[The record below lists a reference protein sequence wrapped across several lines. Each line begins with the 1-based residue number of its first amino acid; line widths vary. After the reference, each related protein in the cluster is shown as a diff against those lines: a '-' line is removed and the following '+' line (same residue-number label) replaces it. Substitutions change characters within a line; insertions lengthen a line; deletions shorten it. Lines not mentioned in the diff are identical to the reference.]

1 VKVGDQLKSL
11 LWRQSIAEQVEAEL
25 DFHIE
30 MVTREMEAAGMDRAS
45 AHAEALRRF
54 GDLTGVTSRCREIGA
69 RTEREMRRS
78 EYLSELRQDVSYA
91 LRQLARAP
99 LFTAIAILTL
109 AVGIGATTAIFSV
122 VQSVVLRP
130 FSFEDPERVVFVVE
144 RWQEQ
149 DGNVSAGNYVDWREA
164 SRSFQELA
172 AIDFLNVT
180 LADPEAPDRVLGA
193 QVTANFFPMLGVAPQ
208 LGRTF
213 TSEEDQPG
221 NEFVVVLSHEMW
233 TTRFAGN
240 PAVLGRSILLN
251 GRPYV
256 IIGVMPPGFD
266 PMVAQEQLWMPIAF
280 TPERR
285 AEHDGHYLVV
295 MGRLARGVSLEQ
307 ANTEMVSITRGL
319 AQRYPDDNAGRSARV
334 TILQELILGNVRE
347 RLLVLLGAVGLVLLI
362 ACGNVSN
369 LLLARGAAR
378 AKEIAIR
385 GAIGAGRGRIMRQL
399 LTESLVLSLLAAL
412 AGTTLAYGMIRGL
425 LASAPDNIPRLDQT
439 RVDWV
444 VLAFALGIAVVSS
457 VMFGLA
463 PALRAAREHLN
474 ATLREGGRG
483 MGTARD
489 WVRSSLVAAQVGLAL
504 TLLTGAGLLVRSA
517 IHLSRVP
524 RGFEMRGV
532 VTARLALPA
541 VSYQEPAKVVSAFE
555 HVVERLAGSPGV
567 RAAAAVSQAPLGPG
581 GNSNGLVP
589 EGKPRSIEYA
599 IDSRLRIT
607 SLDYLETMRIPLIAG
622 RWFTEQDVR
631 GSELVMVVS
640 ETLARRAWPNES
652 PIGKRISCC
661 EGTPDDPR
669 WKTVIGVVGDVR
681 SFGPTQDIV
690 PEFYLPMRQVPPE
703 AWEWIQRAMT
713 IVARGDLG
721 ESATV
726 SAMRGAVRELDP
738 TLPLYSVSTM
748 EEASRNAVAQERF
761 NTILLTT
768 LGALGL
774 LLAAV
779 GIYSVIAYFV
789 SIRTHEIAVRMA
801 LGAKTRDV
809 VMLLTWQGVRPVL
822 AGVVLGVAGSVAATR
837 LLRSS
842 LYGVSAGD
850 PFTLAGVILVLV
862 TVGVLAT
869 LVPARRATAV
879 QPASALNTG

>member
-1 VKVGDQLKSL
+1 MKVGDQLKSL
-11 LWRQSIAEQVEAEL
+11 LWQQSIDEQVEAEL

-30 MVTREMEAAGMDRAS
+30 MVTRELEAAGMDPAS
-45 AHAEALRRF
+45 AHTEALRRF
-54 GDLTGVTSRCREIGA
+54 GDLKGVTSRCREIGA

-78 EYLSELRQDVSYA
+78 EYLSELRQDGSYA

-99 LFTAIAILTL
+99 MFSAIAILTL

-130 FSFEDPERVVFVVE
+130 FSFANPERVVFVAE
-144 RWQEQ
+144 RWKDL
-149 DGNVSAGNYVDWREA
+149 DGNVSAGNYVDWREQ
-164 SRSFQELA
+164 SRSFEHLA
-172 AIDFLNVT
+172 AIDYLNVT

-213 TSEEDQPG
+213 TAEEDQPG
-221 NEFVVVLSHEMW
+221 NEQVVVLSHEMW
-233 TTRFAGN
+233 TTRFAAN
-240 PAVLGRSILLN
+240 PSVLGQSIQLN

-256 IIGVMPPGFD
+256 VIGVMPPGFD
-266 PMVAQEQLWMPIAF
+266 PTVSDEQLWMPVAF

-285 AEHDGHYLVV
+285 AEHDEHYLVV
-295 MGRLARGVSLEQ
+295 MGRLARGVSAEQ
-307 ANTEMVSITRGL
+307 ANAEMVSIMRGL
-319 AQRYPDDNAGRSARV
+319 AQRYPDDNTARSARV
-334 TILQELILGNVRE
+334 ISLQELILGNVRE
-347 RLLVLLGAVGLVLLI
+347 RLLVLLGAVALVLLI

-369 LLLARGAAR
+369 LLLARAAAR

-399 LTESLVLSLLAAL
+399 LTESLVLSLLAAV
-412 AGTTLAYGMIRGL
+412 AGVALAYAMIRGL
-425 LASAPDNIPRLDQT
+425 LASAPDNIPRLDET
-439 RVDWV
+439 RLDWV
-444 VLAFALGIAVVSS
+444 VLAFALGTAVVSS
-457 VMFGLA
+457 VIFGLA
-463 PALRAAREHLN
+463 PALRAARGHLN

-517 IHLSRVP
+517 VHLTRVP
-524 RGFEMRGV
+524 RGFETRGV
-532 VTARLALPA
+532 VTARLALPD
-541 VSYQEPAKVVSAFE
+541 VSYREPARVERAFE
-555 HVVERLAGSPGV
+555 DVVERLKGSPGV
-567 RAAAAVSQAPLGPG
+567 RSAAVVSQAPLGPG
-581 GNSNGLVP
+581 GNSNGLIP
-589 EGKPRSIEYA
+589 EGKPLSAEHA
-599 IDSRLRIT
+599 INARLRIT
-607 SLDYLETMRIPLIAG
+607 SLDYVETMRIPLISG

-640 ETLARRAWPNES
+640 ETLARQAWPNES
-652 PIGKRISCC
+652 PLGKRIACC
-661 EGTPDDPR
+661 EGTPDEPG
-669 WKTVIGVVGDVR
+669 WKTVVGVVGDVR
-681 SFGPTQDIV
+681 SFGPTQDVV
-690 PEFYLPMRQVPPE
+690 PEFYLPMRQVPPV
-703 AWEWIQRAMT
+703 AWDWIQRTMT

-721 ESATV
+721 ESAIV
-726 SAMRGAVRELDP
+726 PAMRAAVRELDP

-761 NTILLTT
+761 NTILLST

-801 LGAKTRDV
+801 LGAKPRDV
-809 VMLLTWQGVRPVL
+809 VALLTWQGVRPVL
-822 AGVVLGVAGSVAATR
+822 GGVALGVAGSIAATR

-850 PFTLAGVILVLV
+850 PLTLAGVIVVLV
-862 TVGVLAT
+862 TVGLLAT
-869 LVPARRATAV
+869 LVPARRAITV
-879 QPASALNTG
+879 DPASALNAG